1 MQRLCMLIKE
11 KKKTE
16 EQVSE
21 VLEVKQVHVQREK
34 KPTGQWKNLDINYSK
49 RKRILKAQTKQ

>member
-1 MQRLCMLIKE
+1 MLIKE
-11 KKKTE
+11 KIKKTE

-34 KPTGQWKNLDINYSK
+34 AYWIVEKLRHQL
-49 RKRILKAQTKQ
+49 

>member
-1 MQRLCMLIKE
+1 MLIKE
-11 KKKTE
+11 KKKKKTE

-34 KPTGQWKNLDINYSK
+34 AYWIVEKLRHQL
-49 RKRILKAQTKQ
+49 